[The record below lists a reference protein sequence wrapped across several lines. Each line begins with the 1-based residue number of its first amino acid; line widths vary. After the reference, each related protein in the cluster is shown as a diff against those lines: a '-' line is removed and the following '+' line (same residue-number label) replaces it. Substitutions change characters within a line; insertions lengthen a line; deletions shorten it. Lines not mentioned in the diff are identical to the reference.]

1 MPPKKKTI
9 EETYQKKS
17 QLEHVLL
24 RPGMYIGDIERINTE
39 RWVLDENR
47 MTRKS
52 LTFSPGLY
60 KIFDEIFTNSTDH
73 SQRDSTM
80 KKIEVTISDNGE
92 ISILND
98 GSAIPI
104 EIHKELKKYV
114 PEIIFGEFHTSS
126 NYDDTEARTVGG
138 LNGYGAKLTNAFS
151 KKFTV
156 DICDGTH
163 HFIQTWENNMSV
175 IGNPK
180 VTTSKKKSYTRIS
193 FIPDF
198 NRFGM
203 ENMDSDT
210 ISLFKTRVYEG
221 SAVTDKSVSVHF
233 NGQKVLIKSFHDFTK
248 LFVKEHEP
256 VVYEKMNER
265 WEFAVTLNP
274 YDKFTQVS
282 FVNGIS
288 TSEGGTH
295 VDLITNQIIYKLK
308 EQLEKK
314 HKDITIRPAYIK
326 DNMLIFVNCLIE
338 NPVFSSQTKENH
350 VTKINKFGS
359 KCELSDEIIKKIEKL
374 GITANVVDIAKAK
387 ENKSLSKTDGTKK
400 IRLTGI
406 PKLDDANKAGGSEG
420 YKCKLILTEGDSAKA
435 SAIAGLSVVGR
446 DYYGVFPLR
455 GKLLNVRDAT
465 AAQLLKNEE
474 INCLK
479 KIMGLQQ
486 GKEYN
491 DLKSLRYGGI
501 IIFTDADNDGSHIKG
516 LIINWV
522 HTFWPSLLKIDSF
535 ISSIVTPIVKV
546 SKGVT
551 IKSFYTQVDF
561 NTWKESNDPSKWQVK
576 YYKGLGTSTAK
587 EAKEYFS
594 NLAKQTVVY
603 NFTENTDNDLIKAF
617 KKGFEDQR
625 KEWIKEST
633 GKNYNLDHTILKQS
647 ISQFVN
653 QELINFSIADLER
666 SIPNM
671 MDGFKPSQRKV
682 LYACLKKG
690 LYSDMKVAQLS
701 GYISEHTSYH
711 HGETSLQG
719 TIVNMAQDFVGSNN
733 INLLVPSGQFGCMDP
748 ETPVFLWNG
757 IIEKAKNIK
766 IGDVLIGDDGT
777 KRIVSKLTSGIDDMY
792 EITNGHMDSYIVNS
806 HHILTICFSQ
816 HKKIHWKKSNNT
828 WRMEYFD
835 DISKTI
841 KYKSESSNYN
851 NLLEFS
857 KSIPDNNIFD
867 INVQQYLSLPKS
879 STHYIKGILNSSVIQ
894 WGNQETDIEPYILGM
909 WLGDGMSDGHSFASM
924 DSELVKSWAI
934 WLDTIGCEVC
944 HTKNTPPH
952 ESHSFYIRRRDSSSK
967 IIPVGDK
974 LHSINTCIGC
984 LTSSHIMKAC
994 SWSFEKCNETTECTG
1009 KNVLGHNVVNMN
1021 PFKELLKKN
1030 NLFKNKHVPHSYIFN
1045 SEENRLK
1052 ILAGIIDTDGCLKN
1066 QNGTCHYEIS
1076 QCKQRKHLLESFRI
1090 IAGSLGYRAKI
1101 YDSKGNMS
1109 TLHIS
1114 GYNLE
1119 KIPVKLERKK
1129 ITRDRRITNCM
1140 YHGINVNYIGK
1151 GEYCGWNIDKNER
1164 FLLGDFTITH
1174 NTRIT
1179 GGKDSASPRYIFTH
1193 LQPIA
1198 KTLFNEHDNVLLDYL
1213 DDDGMKIEP
1222 KYYIPLIPMILVNGS
1237 EGIGTGYSTNIPCYN
1252 PVDIIANLNKL
1263 IESDGQAELTP
1274 MTPWYRGF
1282 TGKIELEADSTEN
1295 RYITTGVWKR
1305 VSNSIEISEL
1315 PIGKWT
1321 QNYKEFL
1328 ESLIESNEILDYRN
1342 ASDDKNVS
1350 FKVMF
1355 QKTVLDEL
1363 ETKGEITKK
1372 LKLTSYIN
1380 TSNMHVFDEMCAIR
1394 KVHSAEEII
1403 DRFYRVRKNHFIKR
1417 KKYLIDKL
1425 STDCNLLEAKVRF
1438 IKLVIEEKVIL
1449 FNKKKDFIVKQL
1461 LEIEPPLLKVNDS
1474 WDYLL
1479 ELKIHVL
1486 TEEKIKDLE
1495 TKMKTMKNELE
1506 TLKATKVKAMWS
1518 SEISLIKW

>member
-1 MPPKKKTI
+1 MPPKKTI
-9 EETYQKKS
+9 EQTYQKKS
-17 QLEHVLL
+17 QLEHVLH
-24 RPGMYIGDIERINTE
+24 RPGMYIGDIERITTE
-39 RWVLDENR
+39 RWVLSDKI
-47 MTRKS
+47 TRKQ

-60 KIFDEIFTNSTDH
+60 KIFDENFTNATDH
-73 SQRDSTM
+73 SQLDLTM
-80 KKIEVTISDNGE
+80 KKIEVTIADGE
-92 ISILND
+92 ISIFND
-98 GSAIPI
+98 SAIPV
-104 EIHKELKKYV
+104 EIHKELGKYV

-151 KKFTV
+151 TKFVV
-156 DICDGTH
+156 DICDGKFN
-163 HFIQTWENNMSV
+163 FIQTWENNMSV
-175 IGNPK
+175 VGKPK
-180 VTTSKKKSYTRIS
+180 ITASKKKPYTRIS
-193 FIPDF
+193 FIPDYTRF
-198 NRFGM
+198 NCV
-203 ENMDSDT
+203 MDQDLSD
-210 ISLFKTRVYEG
+210 LLKTRVYEG
-221 SAVTDKSVSVHF
+221 SAITDKRVCVYF
-233 NGQKVLIKSFHDFTK
+233 NGDRIPVKTFQDYIKMF
-248 LFVKEHEP
+248 LKERETF
-256 VVYEKMNER
+256 VYEKMNDR
-265 WEFAVTLNP
+265 WEFAVCLNP

-295 VDLITNQIIYKLK
+295 VDMITNQIIYKLK

-314 HKDITIRPAYIK
+314 HKDINIRPTYIK
-326 DNMLIFVNCLIE
+326 DNLLIFVNCLIE

-522 HTFWPSLLKIDSF
+522 HSFWPSLLKIDTF

-546 SKGVT
+546 TKGPTV
-551 IKSFYTQVDF
+551 KAFYNQTDF
-561 NTWKESNDPSKWQVK
+561 NTWKESINTVGWQIK

-587 EAKEYFS
+587 EAKEYFT

-603 NFTENTDNDLIKAF
+603 NYTDTSDDDLVKAF

-633 GKNYNLDHTILKQS
+633 GKNYNMDHTVLKQS

-711 HGETSLQG
+711 HGEVSLQG
-719 TIVNMAQDFVGSNN
+719 TIINMAQDYVGSNN
-733 INLLVPSGQFGCMDP
+733 MNLLVPSGQFG
-748 ETPVFLWNG
+748 
-757 IIEKAKNIK
+757 
-766 IGDVLIGDDGT
+766 
-777 KRIVSKLTSGIDDMY
+777 
-792 EITNGHMDSYIVNS
+792 
-806 HHILTICFSQ
+806 
-816 HKKIHWKKSNNT
+816 
-828 WRMEYFD
+828 
-835 DISKTI
+835 
-841 KYKSESSNYN
+841 
-851 NLLEFS
+851 
-857 KSIPDNNIFD
+857 
-867 INVQQYLSLPKS
+867 
-879 STHYIKGILNSSVIQ
+879 
-894 WGNQETDIEPYILGM
+894 
-909 WLGDGMSDGHSFASM
+909 
-924 DSELVKSWAI
+924 
-934 WLDTIGCEVC
+934 
-944 HTKNTPPH
+944 
-952 ESHSFYIRRRDSSSK
+952 
-967 IIPVGDK
+967 
-974 LHSINTCIGC
+974 
-984 LTSSHIMKAC
+984 
-994 SWSFEKCNETTECTG
+994 
-1009 KNVLGHNVVNMN
+1009 
-1021 PFKELLKKN
+1021 
-1030 NLFKNKHVPHSYIFN
+1030 
-1045 SEENRLK
+1045 
-1052 ILAGIIDTDGCLKN
+1052 
-1066 QNGTCHYEIS
+1066 
-1076 QCKQRKHLLESFRI
+1076 
-1090 IAGSLGYRAKI
+1090 
-1101 YDSKGNMS
+1101 
-1109 TLHIS
+1109 
-1114 GYNLE
+1114 
-1119 KIPVKLERKK
+1119 
-1129 ITRDRRITNCM
+1129 
-1140 YHGINVNYIGK
+1140 
-1151 GEYCGWNIDKNER
+1151 
-1164 FLLGDFTITH
+1164 
-1174 NTRIT
+1174 TRIT

-1193 LQPIA
+1193 LQGVA
-1198 KTLFNEHDNVLLDYL
+1198 KTLFNEHDNILLDYL

-1222 KYYIPLIPMILVNGS
+1222 KYYIPIIPMILVNGS

-1252 PVDIIANLNKL
+1252 PTDIIANLKKL
-1263 IESDGQAELTP
+1263 IESDGEAELVP
-1274 MTPWYRGF
+1274 MIPWYRGF
-1282 TGKIELEADSTEN
+1282 TGTIVLEETG

-1305 VSNSIEISEL
+1305 VLNSIEISEL

-1328 ESLIESNEILDYRN
+1328 ESLVESNEILDYRN
-1342 ASDDKNVS
+1342 GSDDRKVF

-1363 ETKGEITKK
+1363 ETKNEIVKK
-1372 LKLTSYIN
+1372 LKLTTFIN
-1380 TSNMHVFDEMCAIR
+1380 TTNMHVFDEKCTIR
-1394 KVHSAEEII
+1394 KVHSPEEII
-1403 DRFYRVRKNHFIKR
+1403 DRFYRVRRNHFIKR

-1425 STDCNLLEAKVRF
+1425 STDYKLLEAKIRF
-1438 IKLVIEEKVIL
+1438 IKLVIEEKIIL

-1461 LEIEPPLLKVNDS
+1461 LAVEPPLLKVNDT

-1479 ELKIHVL
+1479 EMKIHVL

-1495 TKMKTMKNELE
+1495 TKMRTMKSELE
-1506 TLKATKVKAMWS
+1506 TLKSTSIKQMWS
-1518 SEISLIKW
+1518 SEINLI